1 MDNFGPNLDG
11 LDVDYII
18 LKNEERKVKKSATF
32 TGITFIIL
40 MVLPFFLTTML
51 TNLLRAFG
59 LSSQEAAK
67 LLEEPMFLMAAQIFI
82 SILIF
87 ILPLGVILYSEHL
100 KLTDIVSFK
109 KPKKEFILPLV
120 LICIGITAFANI
132 ISNLLISIFNLVG
145 LPVAPPDFE
154 TPKGV
159 LGFIITFLSVAV
171 TPALVE
177 EFAMRGVIQ
186 GSLKRYGKGFA
197 IGVAAILFG
206 MMHGNLSQIPFA
218 FILGIAIGFAVIK
231 TDSIWTGVI
240 IHLINNGVSVI
251 LDAIM
256 LKTENTQFLAF
267 INSLYFILC
276 ILAFFVGLYLLR
288 GRTKELLDLD
298 EEKTFKSSL
307 SLRMKW
313 FFGEPAIIIS
323 IAVTAIECVLALFVY

>member
-32 TGITFIIL
+32 IGISFIIL
-40 MVLPFFLTTML
+40 MVLPFFLSTML

-59 LSSQEAAK
+59 LSLQAAAQIM
-67 LLEEPMFLMAAQIFI
+67 EEPMFLMVAQTFI

-109 KPKKEFILPLV
+109 KPKKEFFLPIV

-132 ISNLLISIFNLVG
+132 IANLLISFFNVVG
-145 LPVAPPDFE
+145 LPVLPPDFA

-197 IGVAAILFG
+197 IGVSAILFG

-218 FILGIAIGFAVIK
+218 FILGVAIGFAVIK

-240 IHLINNGVSVI
+240 IHLINNGNSVI
-251 LDAIM
+251 LDAITT
-256 LKTENTQFLAF
+256 KTESTQILAF
-267 INSLYFILC
+267 VNSLYFALC
-276 ILAFFVGLYLLR
+276 ILAFFVGLYLLK
-288 GRTKELLDLD
+288 GKTKEFLALE
-298 EEKTFKSSL
+298 EEKTETCLTLKL
-307 SLRMKW
+307 KW
-313 FFGEPAIIIS
+313 FFSTPAIIVS
-323 IAVTAIECVLALFVY
+323 IAVTVIECILALIIY

>member
-18 LKNEERKVKKSATF
+18 LKNEERKVKKSANF
-32 TGITFIIL
+32 IGITFIIL

-59 LSSQEAAK
+59 LSSQEAAN
-67 LLEEPMFLMAAQIFI
+67 LLTDPMFLMAAQIFI

-87 ILPLGVILYSEHL
+87 ILPLGIILYSEHL

-109 KPKKEFILPLV
+109 KPKKEFFLPIILM
-120 LICIGITAFANI
+120 CIGITAFANI
-132 ISNLLISIFNLVG
+132 ITNLLTTLFNIAG
-145 LPVAPPDFE
+145 LPVSPPDFE

-159 LGFIITFLSVAV
+159 LGFIITLLSVAV

-177 EFAMRGVIQ
+177 EFSMRGVVQ

-197 IGVAAILFG
+197 IGVSAILFG

-240 IHLINNGVSVI
+240 IHFINNGVSVV
-251 LDAIM
+251 LDAIAT
-256 LKTENTQFLAF
+256 KTENLQFIGF
-267 INSLYFILC
+267 VNSLYFILC
-276 ILAFFVGLYLLR
+276 ILAFFVGLYLLK
-288 GRTKELLDLD
+288 GRTRELLDLGED
-298 EEKTFKSSL
+298 KTFTSSL

-313 FFGEPAIIIS
+313 FFGEPTIIIS
-323 IAVTAIECVLALFVY
+323 IVVTAIECVLSLFIY